1 MPEHHVHFPAAG
13 LQRTASPIPGKTLS
27 VVFSFYAPEGAQL
40 AMPLAVL
47 NGLLEPRRLQ
57 RLIESQAAIGAEA
70 YTLGDLFSDAHA
82 AVWSELR
89 SWRPVDEYRRN
100 LQRGY
105 VERLNYLMTQELPPI
120 PPEFARFITA
130 TLVSVAQSDIRAYA
144 RGDLEQVKREATA
157 ALTRIT
163 DRVTGLHLR
172 DIVAR
177 VDRILDPKE

>member
-1 MPEHHVHFPAAG
+1 M
-13 LQRTASPIPGKTLS
+13 
-27 VVFSFYAPEGAQL
+27 
-40 AMPLAVL
+40 
-47 NGLLEPRRLQ
+47 Q
-57 RLIESQAAIGAEA
+57 RLVESQAAIGAEA
-70 YTLGDLFSDAHA
+70 YTLGDLFGDAHA
-82 AVWSELR
+82 AVWGELR
-89 SWRPVDEYRRN
+89 TWRPVDEYRRN

-130 TLVSVAQSDIRAYA
+130 TPVSVAQSDIRAYA

-163 DRVTGLHLR
+163 DRVTALHLR

-177 VDRILDPKE
+177 VDRILDPRE